1 MEYSKFQINDCSEN
15 FTHEPIVFV
24 YCFEKIY
31 LISLLYEDLRKIY
44 LGLLFHCFFQRNTQK
59 SAIFPI

>member
-31 LISLLYEDLRKIY
+31 LISLLFLYIVLK
-44 LGLLFHCFFQRNTQK
+44 K
-59 SAIFPI
+59 ST